1 MPIFEY
7 VCGKCGHS
15 FEELVFNR
23 DEKVPCP
30 KCASKRVAKK
40 MSTFAHHGGP
50 SASDDFGASS
60 GGSGGGSGC
69 AGCSGGSCATCH

>member
-7 VCGKCGHS
+7 HCAKCGNE

-30 KCASKRVAKK
+30 KCASRKVGKR
-40 MSTFAHHGGP
+40 MSVFARGAGGGG
-50 SASDDFGASS
+50 DGGDIGASS
-60 GGSGGGSGC
+60 GGGHSCGS
-69 AGCSGGSCATCH
+69 CSGGSCSTCH

>member
-7 VCGKCGHS
+7 HCGKCGHD

-30 KCASKRVAKK
+30 KCRSRKVGKR
-40 MSTFAHHGGP
+40 MSSFSRGGRSGG
-50 SASDDFGASS
+50 SADLGASS
-60 GGSGGGSGC
+60 GGGGHSCGS
-69 AGCSGGSCATCH
+69 CSGGSCSTCH